1 MDSSLPAKLSPQEIL
16 RIRNSQQKK
25 IEERI
30 TNISF
35 ADVEDICIDYVR
47 KIEPPVRKVLLEIK
61 KGGSSPKWAKQ
72 MLEIGVKRTLVLG
85 IFGILST
92 MQEPKDDLDRYECV
106 ANKAVG
112 YIATRAQKIYGFQM
126 GTVKERKKNKLFAWN
141 LIHALVM
148 SNFITIK
155 CMGSGKKKLNF
166 LALTS
171 DGKDLLYR
179 GHKVLRD
186 PIMSPMLVHP
196 IDHHMGVHGMGGRVT
211 SSLRRTIKQKW
222 KIVQSAA
229 LCEALNHLQSTKW
242 MINEHVWNVVTH
254 ANVFGNDIKKWE
266 NFVKGHEA
274 QTQIITALDLATSL
288 IDRIEDFPGD
298 DSHFYHSWEAGPRG
312 RLYSSCPYLSPQGGD
327 LNRGLIRFAEPK
339 PITEKGFKWLKVY
352 IAGLFKG
359 VDLRRGKKIP
369 DGFTWNKIKQ
379 INPSIP
385 EMIEWFDENEM
396 ILLAIGER
404 PMEFINIWWNDRD
417 KNDLRK
423 RVPFGKKKSY
433 FQRVAATHDYWQAL
447 KTGKSSIAVILD
459 GTCNG
464 QQHVAA
470 IMRERKHAKLV
481 DLLPGYNEVDF
492 YERVAVEVSALIA
505 LPTNE
510 VPIKELT
517 SGEHNFLNLNSE
529 DFTTRSFA
537 KKPVMVL
544 GYGAGDWAVYKEIF
558 DEAGRKSIENRK
570 KLNKNKIWKIRIEI
584 KAQEGKGKI
593 DEEWLKDARQ
603 EVAEI
608 QAINDSFPAIWRK
621 YDKAKKSIALP
632 GPESI
637 LNGSE
642 LLEGKKIFDV
652 VFNIAKLYF
661 EAFNIVAASTIVV
674 RESLEECVNRSE
686 SPIEWNTLA
695 GFTIKHRHK
704 KIDQVD
710 EKYKDKNGVVK
721 TRKANRQ
728 LTATNKWGTKSRK
741 IRIAQYF
748 DDQFDKEKMKRSVS
762 PNFIHSLDAS
772 HMILTINEMAKQG
785 VQCFQMIHD
794 AFGTHAENCD
804 LMHETV
810 RKTFVQLHEDDP
822 FHRLLEKYGVEIP
835 KKGDLDLDEILKSE
849 YIIH

>member
-1 MDSSLPAKLSPQEIL
+1 MGPSLPAKLSPQEIL

-35 ADVEDICIDYVR
+35 TDVEDICIEYVR
-47 KIEPPVRKVLLEIK
+47 KIEPLVKKVLLDIK

-72 MLEIGVKRTLVLG
+72 MLEIGVKRTLILG

-92 MQEPKDDLDRYECV
+92 MQEPKDDLDRYECA

-112 YIATRAQKIYGFQM
+112 YIASRAQKIYGFQM

-148 SNFITIK
+148 SKFITIE
-155 CMGSGKKKLNF
+155 CMGSGKEKLNI

-222 KIVQSAA
+222 KIGKSDA

-254 ANVFGNDIKKWE
+254 ANVFGDDIKKWE

-274 QTQIITALDLATSL
+274 HTQIITTLDLATSL
-288 IDRIEDFPGD
+288 IDRIVDFPGD
-298 DSHFYHSWEAGPRG
+298 DSHFFHAWEAGPRG
-312 RLYSSCPYLSPQGGD
+312 RLYSRCPYISPQGGD
-327 LNRGLIRFAEPK
+327 LNRGLIRFAESK
-339 PITEKGFKWLKVY
+339 PITEKGIKWLKVY

-359 VDLRRGKKIP
+359 VDLCGGNKIP
-369 DGFTWNKIKQ
+369 DGFTWNKMKH

-433 FQRVAATHDYWQAL
+433 FQRVAATHDYWQAQ

-470 IMRERKHAKLV
+470 IMRDRKHAKLV
-481 DLLPGYNEVDF
+481 DLLSGYNEVDF
-492 YERVAVEVSALIA
+492 YERVAVEVLALIT

-510 VPIKELT
+510 IPIKKLT
-517 SGEHNFLNLNSE
+517 SGAHDFLKLNSKY
-529 DFTTRSFA
+529 FITRSFA

-544 GYGAGDWAVYKEIF
+544 GYGAGERAVEDEIF
-558 DEAGRKSIENRK
+558 DKAGRKSIKNRK
-570 KLNKNKIWKIRIEI
+570 KLNYNKIRKIISEI
-584 KAQEGKGKI
+584 KTQEGKGKI
-593 DEEWLKDARQ
+593 DEEWLKDARL

-608 QAINDSFPAIWRK
+608 QAINDSFPAIWHKDAKTEK
-621 YDKAKKSIALP
+621 YRALP

-642 LLEGKKIFDV
+642 LSAENNEALVAK
-652 VFNIAKLYF
+652 NIAILYF
-661 EAFNIVAASTIVV
+661 EAFNRVASSALVV
-674 RESLEECVNRSE
+674 RESLEECVKGSE

-695 GFTIKHRHK
+695 GFTVKHRYK
-704 KIDQVD
+704 KKDKVF
-710 EKYKDKNGVVK
+710 EKYKDKNGDIK
-721 TRKANRQ
+721 KRLENRQ

-748 DDQFDKEKMKRSVS
+748 DDQFDEGKMKRSVS

-810 RKTFVQLHEDDP
+810 RKTFVQLHKDDP